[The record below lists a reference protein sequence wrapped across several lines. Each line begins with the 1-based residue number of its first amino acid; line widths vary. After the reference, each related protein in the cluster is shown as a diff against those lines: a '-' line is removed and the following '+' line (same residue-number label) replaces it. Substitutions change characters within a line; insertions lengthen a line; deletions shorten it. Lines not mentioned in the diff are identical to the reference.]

1 MQSIETNRLLLRP
14 IGLDDVEF
22 MLKLINCPG
31 FIRFIGDRKVRTV
44 DQANSYLQNMLI
56 NPDISYWV
64 VETKDNSVSV
74 GVVTWVKRDF
84 LPSPDIGYALLPEYE
99 GYGYALESSQAW
111 LAYQQKTHKT
121 VLAICQDDNL
131 ASIKLLQKL
140 HFTLEDVFEID
151 GHIMHRYCRNQ

>member
-1 MQSIETNRLLLRP
+1 MQSIETNRLLLSP

-22 MLKLINCPG
+22 ILKLLNCPG
-31 FIRFIGDRKVRTV
+31 FIRFIGDRKVRTL
-44 DQANSYLQNMLI
+44 DQANTYLQNMLL
-56 NPDISYWV
+56 NPDITYWV
-64 VETKDNSVSV
+64 IETKDYLVPV

-99 GYGYALESSQAW
+99 GKGYAFEASQAW

-121 VLAICQDDNL
+121 ALAICQADNL

-140 HFTLEDVFEID
+140 QFMLEDVFEKD
-151 GHIMHRYCRNQ
+151 GHVMHKYCLHQ

>member
-31 FIRFIGDRKVRTV
+31 FIRFIGDRKIRTH
-44 DQANSYLQNMLI
+44 DQANTYLQYMLS
-56 NPDISYWV
+56 NLDITYWV
-64 VETKDNSVSV
+64 IETKDNSVSV

-84 LPSPDIGYALLPEYE
+84 LPSPDIGYALLPEFE
-99 GYGYALESSQAW
+99 GKGYAFEASQAW

-121 VLAICQDDNL
+121 VLAICQVDNL

-140 HFTLEDVFEID
+140 KFMLEAIFEKE
-151 GHIMHRYCRNQ
+151 GKTMYRYVLNQ